1 MTTQTILFVDDD
13 PAARAQTIAGF
24 RRVLGSTFVAMEG
37 CNILEADI
45 RIFESLADHSRLP
58 TIAIIEYLIPDEQGI
73 YMRYPQLLNEIYP
86 EIRIVLI
93 THQPRRPAQA
103 LHHKGIPLLAV
114 LDKPW
119 SPQNFAVLE
128 RSLAF
133 TL

>member
-1 MTTQTILFVDDD
+1 MTTQTILFVDED

-24 RRVLGSTFVAMEG
+24 RRVLGSTFIAMEG

-58 TIAIIEYLIPDEQGI
+58 TIAVIEYLIPDEQGI

-93 THQPRRPAQA
+93 THQPRRPAEA
-103 LHHKGIPLLAV
+103 LHQKGIPLLAV

-128 RSLAF
+128 RSLVF

>member
-1 MTTQTILFVDDD
+1 MPNQTLLFVDDD

-24 RRVLGSTFVAMEG
+24 RRVLGNTFIALEG
-37 CNILEADI
+37 ANILEADI
-45 RIFESLADHSRLP
+45 RIFESLADHSCLP
-58 TIAIIEYLIPDEQGI
+58 AIAVIEYLLPDEHGTF
-73 YMRYPQLLNEIYP
+73 MRYSQLLHEIYP
-86 EIRIVLI
+86 EIRQVLI
-93 THQPRRPAQA
+93 THQPRRPAHA

-128 RSLAF
+128 RSLVF